1 MWSSAAVVL
10 LIHAVAGSA
19 FSPDPEVR
27 AAVAASLIV
36 VAVSQPLSGWVF
48 VLDGVLIG
56 AGDGV
61 YLAGA
66 GVITLVA
73 YLPAA
78 AAVAIVRA
86 GRRRRPGLAVG
97 GVHRRLHGCPRRHP
111 GRAVPRRPLAGHR
124 RRTLTRTPA
133 CTARAADARLTP

>member
-1 MWSSAAVVL
+1 ML

-27 AAVAASLIV
+27 AAVAAALIV
-36 VAVSQPLSGWVF
+36 VAVSQPISGYVF

-66 GVITLVA
+66 GVVTLVA

-78 AAVAIVRA
+78 AAVAIWSPGGAA
-86 GRRRRPGLAVG
+86 GLVWLWVAFSVVFMG
-97 GVHRRLHGCPRRHP
+97 
-111 GRAVPRRPLAGHR
+111 
-124 RRTLTRTPA
+124 
-133 CTARAADARLTP
+133 ARALTLGWRYRGDALADHRCGQA

>member
-1 MWSSAAVVL
+1 MLRWGVWAGVVIGAVVL

-27 AAVAASLIV
+27 AAVAAALIV
-36 VAVSQPLSGWVF
+36 VAVSQPISGWVF

-66 GVITLVA
+66 VIQTALYAPVALLVA
-73 YLPAA
+73 HAAPAGTA
-78 AAVAIVRA
+78 RLVLLWAVFA
-86 GRRRRPGLAVG
+86 GGWML
-97 GVHRRLHGCPRRHP
+97 L
-111 GRAVPRRPLAGHR
+111 RAVFLGLR
-124 RRTLTRTPA
+124 
-133 CTARAADARLTP
+133 ARSSAWLVPGAAR